1 MGLAPGSDLRRLFV
15 LVQTGYSRNNKTLSI
30 AQPDRDVSLTLIWQ
44 PGDVPLG
51 TEARRPQTGYRRFA
65 FAVLAFLL
73 IPPAAFAGFTLAI
86 DPYFVW
92 GSPSWPG
99 INVVR
104 PTYEP
109 KVIVAKPYQVARLQ
123 PNAVSL
129 GSSRVEVGIDPRHKG
144 WAPGTVFNFAL
155 PSSNSYAVMLAFLH
169 AQKYGAPLKQAV
181 VGLDFF
187 AYNINFPLASTLQEQ
202 RFHESAAREFAQ
214 YLDGALRDR
223 VKSTAA
229 PATTGDWNEALYL
242 AVNADVKAAV
252 LRKEFKSGREHFE
265 LAGRAERRKGAAVPA
280 GWDEIGYLQINPD
293 VAAAVKDGRFVSGYH
308 HWFAA
313 GQAEGRLGGFRPADW
328 DEARYLAANPFVRF
342 RIARGEY
349 RDGYLHY
356 AATGS
361 KQGLLGAGPTANMF
375 DRLLMQHP
383 SLSKAVYVAKE
394 RFSLLFSTTTLR
406 DAIATLRRQ
415 SEPADFDSL
424 GMRVWHGQ
432 EAALDRGG
440 GATAA
445 IHGLLRAWSPMLIA
459 PKMQYCFTNTETGM
473 TTFDPYRFMIRKAYM
488 DGTDLRLFVTPL
500 HAVVRATIEALGLG
514 ERYAFW
520 LKELVRI
527 NEEEASKAGSQP
539 FPLWDFSAPSSIT
552 TEPIP
557 KLGDHSPMRWFWE
570 RSHYRKAT
578 GDLILDQVFD
588 YSDPAR
594 VVPADFGVRLTTAN
608 IDAHLTSVATGL
620 ANWTAQS
627 DLASQIAREAS
638 KPGKFN
644 RQAEATCW

>member
-1 MGLAPGSDLRRLFV
+1 
-15 LVQTGYSRNNKTLSI
+15 
-30 AQPDRDVSLTLIWQ
+30 LTLIRQ
-44 PGDVPLG
+44 PGDVPSG
-51 TEARRPQTGYRRFA
+51 TEATKAQTGYRRFA
-65 FAVLAFLL
+65 IAVLAFLL
-73 IPPAAFAGFTLAI
+73 IPPAAFAGFTMAV

-109 KVIVAKPYQVARLQ
+109 KVVVAKPYQVARLH
-123 PNAVSL
+123 PSAVSL
-129 GSSRVEVGIDPRHKG
+129 GSSRVEVGVDPRHKG

-187 AYNINFPLASTLQEQ
+187 AFNINFPLASTLQEQ
-202 RFHESAAREFAQ
+202 RFHESAAREFAE

-223 VKSTAA
+223 VKSAAA
-229 PATTGDWNEALYL
+229 PAIKGDWNEALYL

-265 LAGRAERRKGAAVPA
+265 LAGRVEGRKGADVPA
-280 GWDEIGYLQINPD
+280 DWDETGYLQVNPD
-293 VAAAVKDGRFVSGYH
+293 VAAAVNEDRFVSGYH
-308 HWFAA
+308 HWLAA
-313 GQAEGRLGGFRPADW
+313 GRAEGRLGGFKPVDW
-328 DEARYLAANPFVRF
+328 DEARYLAANPFVRI
-342 RIARGEY
+342 RIGRGEY
-349 RDGYLHY
+349 RNGYLHY
-356 AATGS
+356 AATGRE
-361 KQGLLGAGPTANMF
+361 QGLLGAASPTNML
-375 DRLLMQHP
+375 DRLLLQHP
-383 SLSKAVYVAKE
+383 SLSHAVYVARE

-415 SEPADFDSL
+415 SEPADFDPL
-424 GMRVWHGQ
+424 GMRVWHGH
-432 EAALDRGG
+432 EAALDRVG
-440 GATAA
+440 GATAV
-445 IHGLLRAWSPMLIA
+445 IHGLLRAWNPMLIA
-459 PKMQYCFTNTETGM
+459 PKMQYCFTNPETGM

-527 NEEEASKAGSQP
+527 NEEEASKAGRRP
-539 FPLWDFSAPSSIT
+539 FPLWDFSTPSSIT

-570 RSHYRKAT
+570 QSHYRKET
-578 GDLILDQVFD
+578 GDLILDRVFD
-588 YSDPAR
+588 YGDPTR
-594 VVPADFGVRLTTAN
+594 SVPADFGVRLTMAN
-608 IDAHLTSVATGL
+608 IDAQL
-620 ANWTAQS
+620 ASGAISLAGWTAQS
-627 DLASQIAREAS
+627 DLAARIAKEAG
-638 KPGKFN
+638 KPSRAN
-644 RQAEATCW
+644 RQAEAICW

>member
-1 MGLAPGSDLRRLFV
+1 M
-15 LVQTGYSRNNKTLSI
+15 
-30 AQPDRDVSLTLIWQ
+30 TLIWQ
-44 PGDVPLG
+44 SGDVPFG
-51 TEARRPQTGYRRFA
+51 TEATRPQTGYRRFA

-73 IPPAAFAGFTLAI
+73 IPPAAFAGFTIAV

-104 PTYEP
+104 PAYEP
-109 KVIVAKPYQVARLQ
+109 KVVIAKPYQVARLR

-129 GSSRVEVGIDPRHKG
+129 GSSRVEVGLDPRHKG
-144 WAPGTVFNFAL
+144 WTPGTVFNFAL

-187 AYNINFPLASTLQEQ
+187 AYNINFPLASTVQEQ
-202 RFHESAAREFAQ
+202 RFDEGAVREFAH

-223 VKSTAA
+223 PKSAA
-229 PATTGDWNEALYL
+229 TPATTGDWNEALYL
-242 AVNADVKAAV
+242 AVNADVKAAL

-265 LAGRAERRKGAAVPA
+265 LAGRAEGRKGATVPA
-280 GWDEIGYLQINPD
+280 DWDEVGYLQVNPD
-293 VAAAVKDGRFVSGYH
+293 VAAAIKEGTFVNGYH
-308 HWFAA
+308 HWLAA
-313 GQAEGRLGGFRPADW
+313 GLAEGRLGGFQPVDW
-328 DEARYLAANPFVRF
+328 DEARYLAANPFVRI
-342 RIARGEY
+342 RIALGEY

-356 AATGS
+356 AAIGR
-361 KQGLLGAGPTANMF
+361 KQGLRGATPPINML
-375 DRLLMQHP
+375 DRLLLQYP
-383 SLSKAVYVAKE
+383 TLSHAVYVASE

-415 SEPADFDSL
+415 SEPADFDSQ

-432 EAALDRGG
+432 EAVLDRVG
-440 GATAA
+440 GATAV
-445 IHGLLRAWSPMLIA
+445 IHRLQKVWNPTLVA
-459 PKMQYCFTNTETGM
+459 PKMQYCFTNPETGM
-473 TTFDPYRFMIRKAYM
+473 STFDPYRFMIRKAYAE
-488 DGTDLRLFVTPL
+488 GTDLRLFVTPL

-527 NEEEASKAGSQP
+527 NEEEASKAGHQP

-552 TEPIP
+552 TEPVP
-557 KLGDHSPMRWFWE
+557 NLGDRSPMRWFWE
-570 RSHYRKAT
+570 RSHYRKQT
-578 GDLILDQVFD
+578 GDLILDRVFD
-588 YSDPAR
+588 YSDPSRA
-594 VVPADFGVRLTTAN
+594 VPADFGVRLTSAD
-608 IDAHLTSVATGL
+608 IDAHLISAATIL
-620 ANWTAQS
+620 ANWSAQS